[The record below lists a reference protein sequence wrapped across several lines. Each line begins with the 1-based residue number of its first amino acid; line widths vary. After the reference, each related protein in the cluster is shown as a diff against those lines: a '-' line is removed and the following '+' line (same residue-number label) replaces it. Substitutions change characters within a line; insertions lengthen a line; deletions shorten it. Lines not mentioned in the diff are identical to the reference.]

1 MPETSFARNYCDYGN
16 DASQSILQI
25 KQNRYAQIYHKSI
38 SVPAMYTEGELK
50 PIRYTSESH
59 EDLMTEMNIK
69 LTLDEKTTIRIE
81 NEHGFDL
88 TVDKLVKGGR
98 R

>member
-1 MPETSFARNYCDYGN
+1 
-16 DASQSILQI
+16 
-25 KQNRYAQIYHKSI
+25 
-38 SVPAMYTEGELK
+38 MYTEGELK

-69 LTLDEKTTIRIE
+69 LTFDEKTTIRIE